1 MSSDAFET
9 SPRMVSIHAQLY
21 ADGETT
27 GRHSHGRGQLLA
39 AASGLMVATTA
50 AGAWYVPA
58 DHALWLP
65 PGIDHDVAMR
75 GAVRMTSA
83 YIAPDACAAASG
95 CKVLVTSRLLLAAID
110 ALAAEPVLYEEHG
123 RGGHLAALIVDE
135 IGRAPDAA
143 LTLPMPSDR
152 RLVRLCNALI
162 AAPDDRRGLDTWA
175 DAIGMSRRSLTRH
188 FRAETGLSLVAWRKR
203 ARSLHRFEPRR
214 RAGVPFPLPGSGAH
228 ASA

>member
-1 MSSDAFET
+1 MSIDAFET
-9 SPRMVSIHAQLY
+9 SPRMVSIHAQFY

-27 GRHSHGRGQLLA
+27 GWHSHERGQLLA
-39 AASGLMVATTA
+39 AVSGLMVATTA

-58 DHALWLP
+58 NHALWLP
-65 PGIDHDVAMR
+65 PGVDHDVAMR

-83 YIAPDACAAASG
+83 YIAPDACMDASG

-110 ALAAEPVLYEEHG
+110 ALATEPLLYAEHG

-143 LTLPMPSDR
+143 LALPMPSDR
-152 RLVRLCNALI
+152 RLARLCNALI
-162 AAPDDRRGLDTWA
+162 AAPGDRRGLDAWA

-188 FRAETGLSLVAWRKR
+188 FRAETGVSLIAWRNR
-203 ARSLHRFEPRR
+203 ARALHRFERK
-214 RAGVPFPLPGSGAH
+214 AGRGDRPSDQ
-228 ASA
+228 AST